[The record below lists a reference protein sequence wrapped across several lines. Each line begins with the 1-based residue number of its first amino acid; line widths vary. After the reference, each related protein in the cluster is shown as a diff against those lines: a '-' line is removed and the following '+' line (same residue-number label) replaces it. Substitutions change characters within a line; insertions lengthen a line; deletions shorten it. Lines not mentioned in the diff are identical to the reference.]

1 MLAASTAHGQI
12 RNPGFEI
19 NDAAHPDQPADWEP
33 VGDGGDMHLDAS
45 IKHDGERS
53 LRLQKKPG
61 ATFTG
66 VSQIIDA
73 TPFRGKIVVLRGWMR
88 GDDGDG
94 LAGLSLR
101 VDPAQPDHRTF
112 VNDFRKPT
120 AEWTRRQVILDI
132 DARAQR
138 IVFGARVL
146 SSNGP
151 IWVDSL
157 EISELDAAS
166 AKPLQ
171 GAANDYL
178 EEALSIIRANALY
191 ADTVDWP
198 AAMARAKLFASD
210 ATTPAEAY
218 AAVRQLLRALND
230 HHSLLLLPDD
240 ANRMR
245 ENTSTDF
252 GIASAVVAG
261 KGYLRMPGLFGT
273 NNTRTVGYADDVAAR
288 VSKLRQAGACGW
300 VIDLREDTGGNMDPM
315 LAGLGALLGDG
326 TLGYFVGKT
335 ARDPWSL
342 QRFYDETDTVP
353 PTERALTGA
362 PVAVLTGPRTSSA
375 GELVAISFRGRPRT
389 RFFGSPTSGQTTGNR
404 AFTLSDGS
412 MMGLAV
418 SRGADRTGRIYDG
431 AITPDELIA
440 TTEAGSVPADDPVVQ
455 AAVRWLDTQE
465 PCRR

>member
-1 MLAASTAHGQI
+1 MVAPSTAHGQI

-19 NDAAHPDQPADWEP
+19 NDAARQDQPADWEP
-33 VGDGGDMHLDAS
+33 DGDGGEMRLDAS

-53 LRLQKKPG
+53 LRLQKAPG

-66 VSQIIDA
+66 VSQVIDA

-88 GDDGDG
+88 GDHGDG
-94 LAGLSLR
+94 LAGLSVR
-101 VDPAQPDHRTF
+101 VDSAQPDHPTY

-120 AEWTRRQVILDI
+120 VEWTRRQVILDI
-132 DARAQR
+132 DAQAQR
-138 IVFGARVL
+138 IVFRARAT
-146 SSNGP
+146 SNGP

-171 GAANDYL
+171 RAANDYL
-178 EEALSIIRANALY
+178 EEALGIIRANALY
-191 ADTVDWP
+191 ADTVDWA
-198 AAMARAKLFASD
+198 AAMARAKIFASG
-210 ATTPAEAY
+210 ATTPAEAHE
-218 AAVRQLLRALND
+218 AVRQLLRALND
-230 HHSLLLLPDD
+230 HHSLLSLPDD

-252 GIASAVVAG
+252 GIASAVVDG
-261 KGYLRMPGLFGT
+261 KGYVRVPGLLST
-273 NNTRTVGYADDVAAR
+273 NNTRTAGYANDVAAR
-288 VSKLRQAGACGW
+288 VSNLRQGGACGW
-300 VIDLREDTGGNMDPM
+300 VIDLRDDTGGNMDPM
-315 LAGLGALLGDG
+315 LTGLGTLLGNG

-353 PTERALTGA
+353 PTEWPLTGA
-362 PVAVLTGPRTSSA
+362 PVAVLTGPGTSSA

-389 RFFGSPTSGQTTGNR
+389 RFFGSPTSGRTTANR
-404 AFTLSDGS
+404 GFKLSDGS
-412 MMGLAV
+412 MIGLAV

-431 AITPDELIA
+431 AISPDELIA
-440 TTEAGSVPADDPVVQ
+440 TTAAGSLPAEDPVVQ
-455 AAVRWLDTQE
+455 AAIRWLDTQE